1 MKRLLVLFLALAGVS
16 AGALNLS
23 SALAA
28 PAPTK
33 PGAMTAGPTSVTQH
47 SAKLNGVVDPN
58 GSATT
63 YRFQYGK
70 STSYGTQTPTAPA
83 TGSGKHISVSATV
96 SNLTSGTTYHYRLVA
111 TNSKGTTFGSDKQF
125 MTAAATGPPSRI
137 ALFGRTAFVSPT
149 HVFGV
154 FVGCIGPS
162 QCTGSMKVT
171 HNGKV
176 IGQRSAFFVA
186 SNDGGIVHLTLNHA
200 GRVALSHAPNH
211 HLAATVTVR
220 GLNGTT
226 GNSSKNVTIVP
237 FS

>member
-1 MKRLLVLFLALAGVS
+1 MKRLFVLVLALAGVS

-28 PAPTK
+28 PPTAK
-33 PGAMTAGPTSVTQH
+33 PGVNTQPATAVNMH
-47 SAKLNGVVDPN
+47 SATLNGVVDPN
-58 GSATT
+58 GLATT
-63 YRFQYGK
+63 YKFQYGK
-70 STSYGTQTPTAPA
+70 TTTYGTTTPIKPA

-96 SNLTSGTTYHYRLVA
+96 SNLASGTTYHYRLVA
-111 TNSKGTTFGSDKQF
+111 TNSKGTTLGGDKQF
-125 MTAAATGPPSRI
+125 TTAASTKPPSRI
-137 ALFGRTAFVSPT
+137 ALFGHTAFVSPT

-171 HNGKV
+171 HNGTV

-211 HLAATVTVR
+211 HLAATVTVK